1 MKNYQAS
8 TMSEK
13 SVNEQET
20 FEQVVA
26 RLKKDYD
33 LVIEDGE
40 VLRISNNDLW
50 GFANRDGKVLVKP
63 KYFFLES
70 FKAGFARVREKK
82 SMLWGLISI
91 KGKVV
96 IEPEYQ
102 EILGID
108 KTWPYLVAKNYLGKY
123 GCIDYKGRIVIP
135 FIYDAVD
142 YKSSELMLR
151 KDNKWINV

>member
-50 GFANRDGKVLVKP
+50 GFANRDGTCS
-63 KYFFLES
+63 FFR
-70 FKAGFARVREKK
+70 G
-82 SMLWGLISI
+82 
-91 KGKVV
+91 
-96 IEPEYQ
+96 
-102 EILGID
+102 
-108 KTWPYLVAKNYLGKY
+108 
-123 GCIDYKGRIVIP
+123 
-135 FIYDAVD
+135 
-142 YKSSELMLR
+142 
-151 KDNKWINV
+151 